1 MTGPGERAVPAA
13 TFHEDWRR
21 AVERHA
27 GRTFLVFE
35 DAAGKDHSW
44 SYGEFDERVR
54 RLAAT
59 LCAAGL
65 EPGRAVHVA
74 LRNSPVFLAVWL
86 AAARLGAHL
95 VPVDPAS
102 TVRDLAQQTRRT
114 APQVG
119 VYSVHRADAYL
130 KGADVP
136 ATLAVAEGAEDLN
149 DGSPLLGSPPRDT
162 AGPPLAEPDTR
173 LAVMFTSGT
182 TSEPKG
188 VILTQRN
195 YATAAEHMAEL
206 SCLTADD
213 RWYVTLPLFHANAQY
228 YCFAPAIRVGA
239 SVAMTASFSASRWVT
254 TARRLGVTH
263 ASLFAAPIRMILART
278 PPGTRPLKLRHVW
291 FAQSLSHAHHAAFE
305 HLAGVAPRQLYGM
318 TETVSVVAADLSPDP
333 SPDRVGPAVH
343 GRTVRLVAG
352 GRDAEGAEPGELWV
366 RGTPGVDLFAGYLDD
381 PAAETSAF
389 HQVGPDT
396 WFSTGDLLSRAP
408 DGVLRFVGRVDDV
421 IKVAGENV
429 SLTELEAVL
438 AEAPGVLEA
447 AAVAAA
453 DPVRDQVPIAYV
465 VPRDR
470 DRPPAVAELR
480 DWAADRLVPAARP
493 REWHIIDDLPRT
505 SVGKVRRFRVP
516 ARTSESGRD

>member
-1 MTGPGERAVPAA
+1 MTGPDERAIPAS
-13 TFHEDWRR
+13 TFEECWRQ
-21 AVERHA
+21 AAEQYA
-27 GRTFLVFE
+27 ARTFLVFS

-54 RLAAT
+54 RVAAT
-59 LCAAGL
+59 LRATGL

-74 LRNSPVFLAVWL
+74 LRNSPAFLAVWL
-86 AAARLGAHL
+86 AAARLGARL

-102 TVRDLAQQTRRT
+102 TARDLAQQTRRT

-119 VYSVHRADAYL
+119 IYSVHRADAYL
-130 KGADVP
+130 QGADVP
-136 ATLAVAEGAEDLN
+136 AMLPVTEGAEDL
-149 DGSPLLGSPPRDT
+149 DEGSPLLGRPLRDT
-162 AGPPLAEPDTR
+162 EGPPLTEPDTPM
-173 LAVMFTSGT
+173 AVMFTSGT

-206 SCLTADD
+206 SGLTAED

-239 SVAMTASFSASRWVT
+239 SVAMTAAFSASRWIT
-254 TARRLGVTH
+254 TARRLRVTH

-278 PPGTRPLKLRHVW
+278 PPGTRPLKLHHVW

-333 SPDRVGPAVH
+333 APDRVGPPVH
-343 GRTVRLVAG
+343 GRTIRLVTAG

-366 RGTPGVDLFAGYLDD
+366 RGTPGVDLFAGYHD
-381 PAAETSAF
+381 PAANAGAF

-396 WFSTGDLLSRAP
+396 WFSTGDLLSRTP

-447 AAVAAA
+447 AAVAAT
-453 DPVRDQVPIAYV
+453 DPVRDHVPVAYI

-470 DRPPAVAELR
+470 GRPPAIAELR
-480 DWAADRLVPAARP
+480 AWAADRLVPAARP

-505 SVGKVRRFRVP
+505 SVGKVRRFRIP
-516 ARTSESGRD
+516 ARTPEEGRD